1 MIFIFYLFVENEVCE
16 IIVVINYDP
25 TLSRQVNR
33 FPSSILLAAKFWHLL
48 NSSNF
53 VLNVFGVWEREF
65 LINYQIFWWFTL
77 KVIKKEDILF
87 LAISSSPPNFFV
99 TYFLSFLQSIYLLFL
114 SFNMLTT
121 FSTNL
126 PLYIYLFMY
135 LFPSLSIYLSIP
147 QIILALCFYP
157 MYSLLFPI
165 SLSLHFFH
173 YMSRSFLSFWSLF
186 FPYFLSLSL
195 PFCNIPCLLLSLI
208 FYILFLFCLFVTTPG
223 WWWSLRWVL
232 GIVDMKRERMEW
244 SLPFLFSLSLSSF
257 CLSF

>member
-65 LINYQIFWWFTL
+65 LINYQIFWWFSL

-121 FSTNL
+121 FSANL
-126 PLYIYLFMY
+126 PLYIDIPFHVLISIPIDIFINTTNYTSFM
-135 LFPSLSIYLSIP
+135 FLSYVLSALSYLSFSSFFPLHVSIFL
-147 QIILALCFYP
+147 IFLVFIF
-157 MYSLLFPI
+157 SLFPI
-165 SLSLHFFH
+165 SFTT
-173 YMSRSFLSFWSLF
+173 FL
-186 FPYFLSLSL
+186 
-195 PFCNIPCLLLSLI
+195 
-208 FYILFLFCLFVTTPG
+208 
-223 WWWSLRWVL
+223 
-232 GIVDMKRERMEW
+232 
-244 SLPFLFSLSLSSF
+244 
-257 CLSF
+257 